1 MPFLLKPSPYLSRN
15 SAAILFIA
23 LWTLVIL
30 SILVIGVAGRISS
43 EISFVKYLENRLF
56 SFYLAKAAV
65 SQAIIELKD
74 DKTKEYDTLYELRKQ
89 RKVTLGEGAFEF
101 YLTDEESLINI
112 SMPSMHMLEH
122 LPGIDPVLAELI
134 SKSSL
139 KPFLLKEELLL
150 VEGVTGEIFLEFKNL
165 ITTFSSGQVNINTAV
180 QDALK
185 ALGLGDDLVEIILRY
200 RIGPDQLEASEDDGE
215 FKDSASIL
223 NDLRKFTILN
233 VEQELQIAELLSSN
247 SLCVNSSNIRLNIST
262 QVHGKEAMK
271 YAVILERATG
281 KIKFWQEK

>member
-23 LWTLVIL
+23 LWTLVVL
-30 SILVIGVAGRISS
+30 SILVVGIAGRISS

-74 DKTKEYDTLYELRKQ
+74 DKTKDYDTLYELRKQ
-89 RKVTLGEGAFEF
+89 RKAILGEGAFEF

-112 SMPSMHMLEH
+112 SMPSMTMLEH
-122 LPGIDPVLAELI
+122 LPGIDQVLAELI

-150 VEGVTGEIFLEFKNL
+150 VDGVTGEIFLEFKNL
-165 ITTFSSGQVNINTAV
+165 ITTFSSGQVNINTAG
-180 QDALK
+180 QDTLK
-185 ALGLGDDLVEIILRY
+185 ALGLEDDLVEIILRY
-200 RIGPDQLEASEDDGE
+200 RRGPDQLEASEDDGE

-223 NDLRKFTILN
+223 NDLRKFTILM

-262 QVHGKEAMK
+262 QVHGKAAMK

-281 KIKFWQEK
+281 KIKFWQEQ